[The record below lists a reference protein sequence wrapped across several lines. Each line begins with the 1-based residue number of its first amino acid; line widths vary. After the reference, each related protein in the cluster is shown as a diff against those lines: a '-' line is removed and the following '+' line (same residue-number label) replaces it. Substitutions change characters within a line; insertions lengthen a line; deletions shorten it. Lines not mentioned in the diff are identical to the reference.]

1 MKASLMNSMCVLS
14 ILSMS
19 PFASAEARQ
28 TRLIADSSSQ
38 EKNERDEQLD
48 VDEDT
53 DAETKKSKS
62 KRKANV
68 RQAPQ
73 QKPSNTG
80 YWYMRVQQLPLLG
93 MAAVSDTGVADVEFM
108 KVINPNF
115 HIGPTVVYHF
125 GKMQDTKMQSF
136 NLGVRADLILNE
148 FGNVGDVYVSSAFM
162 LGAFQSK
169 TKSVLPSWDE
179 QPERITCDFT
189 SKGFHRVGAFVA
201 GKLWTLSDTLH
212 VTTGLGVVKS
222 KISGKDTQSGFC
234 EDKAV
239 RESDG
244 VTLPWFDLGVGFKI

>member
-1 MKASLMNSMCVLS
+1 MKASLLSSMCVLS

-19 PFASAEARQ
+19 PFASAE
-28 TRLIADSSSQ
+28 S
-38 EKNERDEQLD
+38 
-48 VDEDT
+48 
-53 DAETKKSKS
+53 
-62 KRKANV
+62 

-73 QKPSNTG
+73 QKPTNTG
-80 YWYMRVQQLPLLG
+80 HWYMRVQQLPLLG

-125 GKMQDTKMQSF
+125 GKIEDTKMQSF

>member
-1 MKASLMNSMCVLS
+1 MQASLMSSMCVLS
-14 ILSMS
+14 ILSMA

-28 TRLIADSSSQ
+28 T
-38 EKNERDEQLD
+38 
-48 VDEDT
+48 
-53 DAETKKSKS
+53 
-62 KRKANV
+62 
-68 RQAPQ
+68 PQ
-73 QKPSNTG
+73 QKPSNTDD
-80 YWYMRVQQLPLLG
+80 WYMRVQQLPLLG
-93 MAAVSDTGVADVEFM
+93 MAAVSDTGVADVELM
-108 KVINPNF
+108 KVINQNF

-125 GKMQDTKMQSF
+125 GKIQDTKMQSF

-169 TKSVLPSWDE
+169 TKSVLSGWDE